1 MSRVASLSA
10 SAAASTA
17 GGTVRRIWPSSKRIT
32 AQLPPR
38 TLSAPEADP
47 AIVVKNFLALR
58 EDFHAWSAFQHYASH
73 PKKAKAA
80 FLQLEDYLGL
90 LDILASPNAA
100 PVVLGY
106 AAPPP
111 SGIIGATRGVAL
123 PGAPSKEYLAN
134 LAPIHASSA
143 INSAVALV
151 ASQLVESLG
160 QDQLGNPLVNGEIR
174 SQITR
179 VLGSSGQV
187 ALALRYAKDRSH
199 RNKEEGSRFVLESI
213 NESLCGAGRGQVGDV
228 LLAAMDKEDGLRP
241 TIEAYGNVIASYG
254 RAGKLREA
262 RALFNAITPEAVDS
276 PTLDTMIHTY
286 AKAGDI
292 GLAEKYFNE
301 YHYRQTSN
309 KSFPKPSTEAWTGLI
324 RAHSARGNLGE
335 AGNLYRRMRMDGLP
349 ASERTLEYLI
359 LGHGNVKDIK
369 GALRFFYK
377 KENVLEFRPDA
388 GMCAALVHAHTK
400 VGDIIPAWRFIIG
413 QLDDR
418 IPPYPSTSPIPD
430 IDGAWNDEWVWL
442 PAKMVAPLAFI
453 HSGIQIE
460 QFMEVLRWGGLNI
473 DTDHAKL
480 KAILTATM
488 QALMNPS
495 LAPDASP
502 EAKPDAITALNIFKG
517 FERFDRKEVPTE
529 AYAEAIK
536 AHAYRAS
543 QGDPGSHA
551 DQSAELLQ
559 HLMEAANEQSRA
571 FSNNKPLP
579 RAAFDGFV
587 AACAWEGNLK
597 QALDVLKMMVDSQS
611 TENLVDHPLLSGL
624 SESADS
630 IPYPDAGT
638 FEAVLRPIAQRRLPD
653 EVAKDSARVDLVIDG
668 LVEEMVGLGVVPSP
682 SVHPA
687 SWKYWGNAKHIE
699 GATVDGLVAQLL

>member
-32 AQLPPR
+32 SQLPPR
-38 TLSAPEADP
+38 NLAASEADP
-47 AIVVKNFLALR
+47 AIVVKNYLALR
-58 EDFHAWSAFQHYASH
+58 EDFYAWNAFQHHASH
-73 PKKAKAA
+73 PKKAKASA
-80 FLQLEDYLGL
+80 LQLEDYLGL

-111 SGIIGATRGVAL
+111 SGIISATRGITPPSL
-123 PGAPSKEYLAN
+123 PSKEYLAS

-143 INSAVALV
+143 LSRAIALV
-151 ASQLVESLG
+151 ASQLEESLG
-160 QDQLGNPLVNGEIR
+160 QGQLADPLVNGEIR
-174 SQITR
+174 AQITR
-179 VLGSSGQV
+179 VFGGSGQV
-187 ALALRYAKDRSH
+187 AMAVRYAKHRSQ
-199 RNKEEGSRFVLESI
+199 RNKDEGSRLVLESI
-213 NESLCGAGRGQVGDV
+213 NEILCGAGRGQVGDS
-228 LLAAMDKEDGLRP
+228 LLSAMDKEDGLRP

-254 RAGKLREA
+254 RAGNLREA
-262 RALFNAITPEAVDS
+262 RALFNAIAPEAVDS

-292 GLAEKYFNE
+292 GLADKYFNE
-301 YHYRQTSN
+301 YHYRQTTN
-309 KSFPKPSTEAWTGLI
+309 KSFPKASTDAWTGMI
-324 RAHSARGNLGE
+324 RAHSVRGNLGE
-335 AGNLYRRMRMDGLP
+335 AGNLYRRMRMDGLA

-359 LGHGNVKDIK
+359 LGHANAKDIR

-377 KENVLEFRPDA
+377 KENVLDFRPDT
-388 GMCAALVHAHTK
+388 GMCAALVHAHTM
-400 VGDIIPAWRFIIG
+400 VGDVIPAWRLIIG

-418 IPPYPSTSPIPD
+418 IPPYPSTSPMPD
-430 IDGAWNDEWVWL
+430 TDGAWNDEWVWL
-442 PAKMVAPLAFI
+442 PAKLVAPLALS
-453 HSGIQIE
+453 HSGIQIDL
-460 QFMEVLRWGGLNI
+460 FLEVLRWGGLDINS
-473 DTDHAKL
+473 DLPKL

-502 EAKPDAITALNIFKG
+502 GAQPDAKTALIIFKG

-536 AHAYRAS
+536 AHAYLAS
-543 QGDPGSHA
+543 QGDAGSHA
-551 DQSAELLQ
+551 DQAAELLQ
-559 HLMEAANEQSRA
+559 HLMEAASEQSRA

-579 RAAFDGFV
+579 RAAFDGFI

-611 TENLVDHPLLSGL
+611 TETFADHHFLSGL

-630 IPYPDAGT
+630 IPYPDAST
-638 FEAVLRPIAQRRLPD
+638 FEAVLMPIAQKKLP
-653 EVAKDSARVDLVIDG
+653 EELAKDNARTDLVIDG

-687 SWKYWGNAKHIE
+687 SWKYWANATHIE
-699 GATVDGLVAQLL
+699 GASVEGLIAQLL